1 MEKQSKTES
10 NNTKWKILIDG
21 DKKYIDDLIEG
32 FKTLKFEP
40 KIYEEEGNFY
50 LEGKIFDD
58 TDNAQRIASIAN
70 TFLTIAPAIPHFK
83 SERAIEQLKVLKI
96 SYKDEK
102 EERVYD
108 SEGNPESSVEI
119 SEDGKRSIR
128 MYVGSGT
135 FKITGNAVYL
145 ATSKDRQILGG
156 LTTIESIIRHLLKAK
171 NDSES
176 LKNVA
181 EYLKPFLE
189 NLTNFSFKFP
199 DETPTKDIVE
209 AEFKYGKD
217 FELAKWT
224 ALRKIYEAIR
234 EDLGLDFIKN
244 YLGAQLADDFY
255 YTTCYYYIHT
265 ETGNIKEEY
274 EKPSRKMPLSEAEE
288 LISKLLSKYIEEKV
302 KGGEP

>member
-1 MEKQSKTES
+1 MS
-10 NNTKWKILIDG
+10 WKIQIDG
-21 DKKYIDDLIEG
+21 DKKYIDDLIEV
-32 FKTLKFEP
+32 FQTLSFEP
-40 KIYEEEGNFY
+40 FICKEGENIY
-50 LEGKIFDD
+50 LEWKMFDD
-58 TDNAQRIASIAN
+58 ITDAKEISSKAK
-70 TFLTIAPAIPHFK
+70 TFLTLMPVIFHFK
-83 SERAIEQLKVLKI
+83 SERAIELLKVLKI

-102 EERVYD
+102 GEKVYD
-108 SEGNPESSVEI
+108 SEGKLESSIEI
-119 SEDGKRSIR
+119 SDDGKKSVLLHVNSVNINIS
-128 MYVGSGT
+128 VKSVVLT
-135 FKITGNAVYL
+135 T
-145 ATSKDRQILGG
+145 TSKDGQILGG

>member
-1 MEKQSKTES
+1 MPVV
-10 NNTKWKILIDG
+10 
-21 DKKYIDDLIEG
+21 
-32 FKTLKFEP
+32 F
-40 KIYEEEGNFY
+40 
-50 LEGKIFDD
+50 
-58 TDNAQRIASIAN
+58 
-70 TFLTIAPAIPHFK
+70 HFK
-83 SERAIEQLKVLKI
+83 SERAIELLKVLKI